1 MDMRLLTVVP
11 VVALVVGPLVAAGS
25 PRIAGIA
32 FFYWY
37 ELAWVLI
44 AGALAFVGRP
54 AKQQPQPAAEEP
66 RFSRDPSIRRR
77 PSRTLTRAG

>member
-1 MDMRLLTVVP
+1 MRLLTVVP

-44 AGALAFVGRP
+44 AGALAWLSHRP
-54 AKQQPQPAAEEP
+54 AKQPPQTTIEEP